1 AKDYYL
7 SESEKLM
14 TLETSVT
21 TEMKKEI
28 EEQRQMV
35 IVAEQ
40 MYKRSI
46 DNLNT
51 VNEKWINDWKRSA
64 EIYQEMEIKRVTY
77 LRSTL
82 WSIRTA
88 LEITDVEKDIIDFV
102 RSHGTGTK
110 IPSPASYE
118 KFHTKL
124 KKNLES
130 HQASEESLPH
140 SITVLTNPDE
150 ELKSVEQQLQQLEQ
164 SQSPRAE
171 MSPDLLFNTKTT
183 THPEPVLPAIKIENN
198 QSPYRSEEDLKR
210 HSKQSLRNSMT
221 SNELLKLNHELPF
234 DQPSAKLGDTT
245 LVDKVYE
252 KSTTSPKDEKWV
264 YSSARRQDQHTTPNT
279 ANKTSHNT
287 PVHQHKPRK
296 PVVPLKIDIPNSV
309 NQHSQPAVPLTID
322 IPNSVNQHP
331 QLAAHQAIE
340 YARRH
345 SQMSPISQK
354 KMEEHGGIRLAP
366 WQENGIEKKHMYPQ
380 PDTSANLQEDIKN
393 KKSKNRP
400 ESAVKSAKE
409 TKGIRFSHF
418 FNGGNKKEKKKNQKQ
433 SIPEHHPIVQPT
445 RSNPIINQHP
455 VQPDKRFVCYAKA
468 QWPFEA
474 TIESEMSVNQNETLG
489 IIHKQM
495 DGWWQAERLTSI
507 AAGKKGLVPGNYMVD
522 ASPI

>member
-1 AKDYYL
+1 
-7 SESEKLM
+7 
-14 TLETSVT
+14 
-21 TEMKKEI
+21 
-28 EEQRQMV
+28 MV

-40 MYKRSI
+40 MYKISV
-46 DNLNT
+46 DNLNAI
-51 VNEKWINDWKRSA
+51 NEKWTNDWKRSA
-64 EIYQEMEIKRVTY
+64 DIYQEMEIKRITY

-82 WSIRTA
+82 WSFSNIIASTLNVDEECCDRIRTA
-88 LEITDVEKDIIDFV
+88 LEIIDVEKDIIDFV
-102 RSHGTGTK
+102 RSHGTGTR

-124 KKNLES
+124 KKNPES

-171 MSPDLLFNTKTT
+171 MSPNLPFNTKTT

-198 QSPYRSEEDLKR
+198 QRPYRSEEDFKR
-210 HSKQSLRNSMT
+210 YSKRSLSNSMT
-221 SNELLKLNHELPF
+221 SKELPKLNHELSF
-234 DQPSAKLGDTT
+234 DDLTCQPSAKVDDTT
-245 LVDKVYE
+245 LMDKVYE
-252 KSTTSPKDEKWV
+252 KSITPPKDEKWV
-264 YSSARRQDQHTTPNT
+264 YSSTRRQDQHITPDT
-279 ANKTSHNT
+279 ANKTAHNT
-287 PVHQHKPRK
+287 RVHQPKARK

-309 NQHSQPAVPLTID
+309 NKHSQPVVPLTID

-366 WQENGIEKKHMYPQ
+366 WQENDMEKKHMYPQ
-380 PDTSANLQEDIKN
+380 PDTSATLQEDIKS

-400 ESAVKSAKE
+400 ESAVKTAKE

-433 SIPEHHPIVQPT
+433 SIPEHHPIIQPT

-455 VQPDKRFVCYAKA
+455 VLPDKRFVCYAKA

-495 DGWWQAERLTSI
+495 DGWWQAERLTST